1 MGWAELGGV
10 AMANPGEV
18 AGELAA
24 KKEERSD
31 VPGDRDDG
39 KTKRQEGTERYGGEE
54 EKRGGEREEKQGEE
68 GGEREYGGEGNGC
81 RHGEN

>member
-1 MGWAELGGV
+1 MGGV

-54 EKRGGEREEKQGEE
+54 KE
-68 GGEREYGGEGNGC
+68 GTGWCSTGAAATEAGRLAKAC
-81 RHGEN
+81 